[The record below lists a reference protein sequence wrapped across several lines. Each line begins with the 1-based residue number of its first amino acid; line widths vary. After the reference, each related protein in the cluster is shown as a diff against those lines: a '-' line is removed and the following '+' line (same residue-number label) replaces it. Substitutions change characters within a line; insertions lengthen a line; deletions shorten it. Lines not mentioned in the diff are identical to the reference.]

1 MPSAPWFKF
10 FAADYL
16 LDPDVDAIPS
26 EAEGLLIRMWCLC
39 HLEGSCPADPQELA
53 RKTRRTLQCVLQCK
67 QHCEPFFD
75 LQEGRFY
82 SRRME
87 EEKQRSNQ
95 ARENASK
102 RYEQR
107 TSADGNANGSAN
119 GSANRTA
126 QSQSQ
131 SHSHSQRQEKLSDA
145 GASVP
150 SKVSPIARGTRLPQN
165 FAITEEHRKF
175 ASEIGADVDREFET
189 FRDYWVAQPGQKGV
203 KTEWNATFRNWLR
216 RSIESS
222 RNGNGG
228 RNGKPGIGEIVAR
241 EQAILRS
248 RSAAH

>member
-39 HLEGSCPADPQELA
+39 HLEGSCPADPEELA
-53 RKTRRTLQCVLQCK
+53 RKTRCTLQCVLQCK
-67 QHCEPFFD
+67 RHCEPFFD
-75 LQEGRFY
+75 LQGGRLY
-82 SRRME
+82 SLRME
-87 EEKQRSNQ
+87 EEKQRSKQ

-119 GSANRTA
+119 GSAIRTA

-131 SHSHSQRQEKLSDA
+131 SQSQNQGQEKLSDA
-145 GASVP
+145 NASVRP
-150 SKVSPIARGTRLPQN
+150 KVSPIARGTRLPQD
-165 FAITEEHRKF
+165 FVISEEHRRF
-175 ASEIGADVDREFET
+175 AKEIGADVDHEFAT
-189 FRDYWVAQPGQKGV
+189 FCDYWIAQPGQKGV

-216 RSIESS
+216 RSVEPS
-222 RNGNGG
+222 RNGQGG
-228 RNGKPGIGEIVAR
+228 RNGKPSIGEIVER
-241 EQAILRS
+241 TQAIVRS
-248 RSAAH
+248 RVAAH